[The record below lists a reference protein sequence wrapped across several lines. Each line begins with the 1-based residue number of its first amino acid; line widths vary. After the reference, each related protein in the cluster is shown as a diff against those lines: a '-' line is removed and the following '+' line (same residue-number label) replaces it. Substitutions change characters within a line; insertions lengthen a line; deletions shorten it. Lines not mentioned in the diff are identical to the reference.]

1 MKSRDGKINIWKE
14 DNNKALID
22 EAENAEFHS
31 LSNQTLRSQTD
42 QTPNPFGQSKP
53 DKHEPRNLHE
63 SSILDHHVL
72 NLVYHTRTARKRLTA
87 DLES

>member
-1 MKSRDGKINIWKE
+1 MTGETLALQNMKSRDGKINIWKE

-53 DKHEPRNLHE
+53 DSKWGP
-63 SSILDHHVL
+63 HV
-72 NLVYHTRTARKRLTA
+72 YEMHTWTA
-87 DLES
+87 